1 MHYFIYP
8 STSKIADG
16 EAVLLEITSKERDV
30 QLFAEFDC
38 DDILDVVLTGQS
50 ALLNVGFNTSRTV
63 LTVIDF

>member
-30 QLFAEFDC
+30 QLFAEFNC
-38 DDILDVVLTGQS
+38 EDILDVVLTGQS
-50 ALLNVGFNTSRTV
+50 ALLNVGFNTSLTV

>member
-8 STSKIADG
+8 STSKIAEG

-38 DDILDVVLTGQS
+38 EDILDVVLAGQVALFS
-50 ALLNVGFNTSRTV
+50 AGFNTSLTV

>member
-50 ALLNVGFNTSRTV
+50 ALLNVGFNTSRTL

>member
-8 STSKIADG
+8 SISKIADG

-38 DDILDVVLTGQS
+38 EDILDVILTGQS
-50 ALLNVGFNTSRTV
+50 ALFNAGFDTSNTV
-63 LTVIDF
+63 LTMLE

>member
-38 DDILDVVLTGQS
+38 EDILDVVLTGQS

>member
-30 QLFAEFDC
+30 QLFAKFDC
-38 DDILDVVLTGQS
+38 EDILDVVLTGQAALFG
-50 ALLNVGFNTSRTV
+50 ALLDTSSTV
-63 LTVIDF
+63 LILVD

>member
-8 STSKIADG
+8 STSKIAEG

-38 DDILDVVLTGQS
+38 EDILDVVLTWQAALFS
-50 ALLNVGFNTSRTV
+50 AGFDTPCTV
-63 LTVIDF
+63 LTLVD

>member
-8 STSKIADG
+8 STSKIAEG

-38 DDILDVVLTGQS
+38 EDILDVVLTGQ
-50 ALLNVGFNTSRTV
+50 AELFKAGLDTFNTV
-63 LTVIDF
+63 LTLVD

>member
-8 STSKIADG
+8 STSKIAEG

-38 DDILDVVLTGQS
+38 EDILDVVLTGQS
-50 ALLNVGFNTSRTV
+50 ELFKAGFDTSSTILNMV
-63 LTVIDF
+63 D

>member
-8 STSKIADG
+8 STSKIAEG

-38 DDILDVVLTGQS
+38 EDILDVVLTGQA
-50 ALLNVGFNTSRTV
+50 ALFRAGFDTLCTV
-63 LTVIDF
+63 LTLVD

>member
-8 STSKIADG
+8 STSKIAEG

-38 DDILDVVLTGQS
+38 DDILDVVLAGQVALFS
-50 ALLNVGFNTSRTV
+50 AGFDTTRTV
-63 LTVIDF
+63 LTMLD

>member
-38 DDILDVVLTGQS
+38 EDILDVVLAGQA
-50 ALLNVGFNTSRTV
+50 ALFSSGFDTTRTV
-63 LTVIDF
+63 LTFID

>member
-16 EAVLLEITSKERDV
+16 KAVLLEITSAQRDV

-38 DDILDVVLTGQS
+38 DDILDVVLTGQN
-50 ALLNVGFNTSRTV
+50 ALFTAGFNTSSTL
-63 LTVIDF
+63 LTLVD

>member
-8 STSKIADG
+8 STSKIAEG

-38 DDILDVVLTGQS
+38 DDILDVVLTGQ
-50 ALLNVGFNTSRTV
+50 AELFKAGVDTFRTV
-63 LTVIDF
+63 LTFVD